1 MDISN
6 ENKLYMHALPILNTE
21 NNFNV
26 FESHVN
32 QLNYLCKI
40 TFDVILY
47 YGIILTLHMSV
58 L

>member
-32 QLNYLCKI
+32 LSWIIFAKSLL
-40 TFDVILY
+40 TSSVY
-47 YGIILTLHMSV
+47 YGIILN
-58 L
+58 